1 MTGDPTIGAQRQPSD
16 AASDE
21 ASREERH
28 QRLAMML
35 AAYADQ
41 ELPAETVSHIDAHLL
56 GCSRCRRELLA
67 HRAIAQ
73 RLETEPL
80 SRASAAL
87 LERVTTTLAAAPVVR
102 MPVVRMPV
110 DHTRVARS
118 RMLFRGHRLR
128 VLVTLS
134 AIAFA
139 AALAFSMRAPANA
152 PVPRAIAMVSLPS
165 VALFSAVLAD
175 YRRVTALDLPG
186 RARDLAA
193 VRAALAFPVQP
204 LSSEQLRLLAAWTT
218 VLDGEPAAV
227 LAYRWNDQLLLHYV
241 VSEQL
246 LFRPSEVRRAFATG
260 HPMAASDGAQTVLA
274 WPSRES
280 GELLVGEATPAELVT
295 FRRRTA
301 PR

>member
-1 MTGDPTIGAQRQPSD
+1 MNGDPTVGAQPQPSD
-16 AASDE
+16 DASDDV
-21 ASREERH
+21 SREERH

-41 ELPAETVSHIDAHLL
+41 ELPTETVSHIDAHLL
-56 GCSRCRRELLA
+56 GCSRCRRELLS

-73 RLETEPL
+73 RLEAEPL

-87 LERVTTTLAAAPVVR
+87 LARVATSIAAAPVVR
-102 MPVVRMPV
+102 MPT
-110 DHTRVARS
+110 DHTRVAHQLLPFSWR
-118 RMLFRGHRLR
+118 R
-128 VLVTLS
+128 VGLLVTLS
-134 AIAFA
+134 AVALVAVFA
-139 AALAFSMRAPANA
+139 WKRSAPTAA
-152 PVPRAIAMVSLPS
+152 PVPRTITTVSLPS
-165 VALFSAVLAD
+165 VALFSAVLAN

-193 VRAALAFPVQP
+193 VRAALPFPVQP
-204 LSSEQLRLLAAWTT
+204 LSFDQLRLVAVWTT

-246 LFRPSEVRRAFATG
+246 LFRPSEVRRAFAAG
-260 HPMAASDGAQTVLA
+260 HPMAATDGAQTVLT

-280 GELLVGEATPAELVT
+280 GEFLVGEATPAELVV
-295 FRRRTA
+295 FRRPTA
-301 PR
+301 AR

>member
-1 MTGDPTIGAQRQPSD
+1 MRGDPTAHPHSLD
-16 AASDE
+16 ATIDE
-21 ASREERH
+21 ATREERH

-41 ELPAETVSHIDAHLL
+41 ELPAETVSQIDAHLL
-56 GCSRCRRELLA
+56 GCTRCRRELLS

-80 SRASAAL
+80 SRAPAAL
-87 LERVTTTLAAAPVVR
+87 LARVTTTIAAAPIVQ
-102 MPVVRMPV
+102 MPA
-110 DHTRVARS
+110 DRS
-118 RMLFRGHRLR
+118 RAEHHTVPFSGRYVRALA
-128 VLVTLS
+128 TLS
-134 AIAFA
+134 AIALVTVFA
-139 AALAFSMRAPANA
+139 WTIRAPSTT
-152 PVPRAIAMVSLPS
+152 PIPSIISTVPLPS

-193 VRAALAFPVQP
+193 VRAALPFSVQP
-204 LSSEQLRLLAAWTT
+204 LSSEQLSLLAAWTT

-246 LFRPSEVRRAFATG
+246 LFRPSEVRRAFAAG
-260 HPMAASDGAQTVLA
+260 HPMAVTDGAQTVLT

-280 GELLVGEATPAELVT
+280 GEFLVGEATAAELVR
-295 FRRRTA
+295 FRRSPA
-301 PR
+301 PH